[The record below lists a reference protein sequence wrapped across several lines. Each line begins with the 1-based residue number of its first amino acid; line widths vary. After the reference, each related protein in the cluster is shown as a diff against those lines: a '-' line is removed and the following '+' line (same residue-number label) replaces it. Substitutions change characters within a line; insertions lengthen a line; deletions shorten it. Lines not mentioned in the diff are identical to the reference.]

1 SRIPVVMVTT
11 KDQETDKIWGMRQGA
26 VAYLPKPVTEKQ
38 LVDKI
43 KEVIAG

>member
-1 SRIPVVMVTT
+1 MVTT

-26 VAYLPKPVTEKQ
+26 VLYQAKAVTEKQ
-38 LVDKI
+38 LVDKL